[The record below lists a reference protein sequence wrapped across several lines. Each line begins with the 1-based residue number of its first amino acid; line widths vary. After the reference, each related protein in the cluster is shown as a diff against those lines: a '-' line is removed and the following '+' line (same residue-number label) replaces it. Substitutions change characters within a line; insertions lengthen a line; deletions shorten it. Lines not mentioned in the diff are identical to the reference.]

1 MCVAFYVNRDAKNC
15 CELADLGGGKELS
28 DALELSILYQ
38 PTDDVMALYEEEN
51 R

>member
-1 MCVAFYVNRDAKNC
+1 MLSCRDAKNC
-15 CELADLGGGKELS
+15 CELADVDNYKALS

-38 PTDDVMALYEEEN
+38 PADDIMALYEEEN